1 MPLSDVRL
9 HLIRTLQLARIMRA
23 EAAAGDEG

>member
-9 HLIRTLQLARIMRA
+9 HLWRTIQLARIMRQ
-23 EAAAGDEG
+23 EASDSDA